1 MNNRKSIKHSA
12 TATAEDGHIDV
23 VQRRRTNAERTA
35 QTQRGLME
43 ATIDCLFR
51 LGFGATTTH
60 VVAEA
65 AGLSRGAMVHHYPT
79 KADLMVAAVRYAWE
93 KELSEMREAM
103 EKFDPGL
110 ARFRAVIE
118 VHWAFVQRP
127 EDTAIHEVRN
137 GSRSDPELA
146 AAVRPIMAE
155 IASDYAHFV
164 GTLIRQAGLEPDEE
178 LRGLTVNWV
187 TALPMMAFYRAAD
200 PNRRMEDSL
209 LVTLKSHQ
217 EGLIQRQLVRSSANS
232 A

>member
-1 MNNRKSIKHSA
+1 MSSSNPTKPLVES
-12 TATAEDGHIDV
+12 TELLQG
-23 VQRRRTNAERTA
+23 RRTNAERTA

-51 LGFGATTTH
+51 LGYGATTTH

-79 KADLMVAAVRYAWE
+79 KVDLMVAAVRFAWE
-93 KELSEMREAM
+93 KEMAEMHAEL
-103 EKFDPGL
+103 EKFELGL
-110 ARFRAVIE
+110 PRFRAVID
-118 VHWAFVQRP
+118 VHWALVQRP

-137 GSRSDPELA
+137 GSRSDPQLA
-146 AAVRPIMAE
+146 DAMHPIMAE
-155 IASDYAHFV
+155 IARDYAQCV
-164 GTLIRQAGLEPDEE
+164 GILIRQAGLEPDDE

-187 TALPMMAFYRAAD
+187 LALPMMAFYRAAD
-200 PNRRMEDSL
+200 PNRRMEESI

-217 EGLIQRQLVRSSANS
+217 EFLIARQQGRA